1 LKPSWVTKTDPEKHP
16 VRFLASIWQQKMK
29 ANFGVLVSMTSKEMG
44 QLKSL
49 RLHWGDHTRE
59 VIEWIVDSVNWWH
72 FCQQVMAE
80 SKIHIVPAEPEIGFL
95 LLRRGS
101 ALRVMRSKLS
111 TSNAGT
117 EFIKKLDQKEYDQI
131 KALLLAAYAE
141 GKPERLAK
149 IEAAKTLI
157 EIKKVFNELVDETTT
172 A

>member
-1 LKPSWVTKTDPEKHP
+1 
-16 VRFLASIWQQKMK
+16 MK
-29 ANFGVLVSMTSKEMG
+29 SNFGVAGRPMTNKEFG
-44 QLKSL
+44 QLKAL
-49 RLHWGDHTRE
+49 RLHLGDLTRE
-59 VIEWIVDSVNWWH
+59 VVEWIADPVNWWY
-72 FCQQVMAE
+72 FCQQVRAE
-80 SKIHIVPAEPEIGFL
+80 LKINLLLPDYPHVGFL
-95 LLRRGS
+95 LGHRGT

-111 TSNAGT
+111 DCSAGT

-131 KALLLAAYAE
+131 KALSLAAYAE